1 MYLHLAGKVIQ
12 KLLPSQ
18 SCYKENVSHLS
29 LKSGWSKSRKNLLLM
44 KMTAVFLFVCMFSA
58 HANTYSQQVTVAFKN
73 ASLEEAF
80 REIRKQTGY
89 TFIYTVSM
97 LSKANKVNFSANK
110 APLTKVLDTCFQ
122 QQPFD
127 YSIVEKSII
136 VKLKRQQE
144 PEPIAVAKSI
154 PEITVTGR
162 VTDSKG
168 VPLEGVSV
176 LIKGGGKGASTDK
189 AGNYTLTQMDEKAVL
204 VFSFVGYKSVEVAL
218 NGKTVINITLEEEA
232 QQMNE
237 VVVVGYGTQK
247 KRLVSGS
254 IASIK
259 GEAIENLA
267 TPSLDRAIQGMAAGV
282 QVNSNNGIPGGATEV
297 RVRGIGSVN
306 AGNQPLYIID
316 GVQITPEPRNR
327 NIASANPLSGINSND
342 IESIEILKD
351 AAAASIYGAQAG
363 NGVVIITTKRGKSGK
378 ARVNFN
384 SYAGY
389 TTLIKK
395 PELLDGQTWV
405 RMRREA
411 AVNSG
416 GLTGPYN
423 VDQTYGAA
431 EDAKSFDWIDAVT
444 RKGLLQ
450 NYELSLSG
458 GNEKTRYFIAGSY
471 SNQKYHFIGYDF
483 KRGTFRVNLETKL
496 NDRLTLETKVNM
508 SSVAQNSSDNPSF
521 GTTNVFV
528 DAMGVIPTNP
538 IYNNDGTYN
547 TNIYGVLSGSVNP
560 PFFVSVNKNKGV
572 TSQAI
577 GNLALNYK
585 ITEDL
590 SFKSSFSLEHTTV
603 NEELFFDPRTRAG
616 QGTNGLI
623 RFGNSK
629 VVNWQTDQTFNYNH
643 TFADRHAV
651 SGLVGFNYRNEIFTT
666 TNTQGT
672 GVAIPQLGG
681 TLTGTTPNVVGSTY
695 SEYKLAGL
703 FARLGYT
710 LDEKYIFQAV
720 IRRDGS
726 SRFGTQNRYGYFP
739 AVSAAWRIGDEDF
752 LADASWLSDL
762 KVRLSYGETGNS
774 QFLMTNTGAGNG
786 PVPTIESNYPALSLF
801 ESNVIASY
809 TNQAGI
815 SFAQL
820 GNAQLGW
827 ERNVTKNFGLDFGFL
842 NNRISGTVDYF
853 IRTTK
858 DLLLSKPLP
867 TSSGFTSIAQNIGSL
882 ENKGFELGVNSVNLT
897 GDFKWT
903 TNFNITFLKNKVLSL
918 LEPGEDL
925 PANNLWIGRPI
936 GEVWVAHWAGVNPA
950 DGRPMWYD
958 ANNEITYNPV
968 QADRAF
974 KSGNMLIP
982 NYYGGITNTFSFK
995 NFELSAFFQ
1004 YQVGTVQQNFYDLL
1018 LTSDF
1023 RYDAA
1028 QSSTILARWTTPGQM
1043 ATVPKLYPGA
1053 IQPGTASSVLGGGYN
1068 GVASDRFFDDA
1079 SYIRLK
1085 SITLSYTLPK
1095 TLLERIKFSNARFYV
1110 QAYNIWTGTNYT
1122 GLDPEYTS
1130 GGYGLGLAPQG
1141 KSYSA
1146 GIQLG
1151 F

>member
-1 MYLHLAGKVIQ
+1 MYLLVPGNVMRR
-12 KLLPSQ
+12 LLPIRALNRVTAFSPHAGAHGFRKKILLAMKITAALLLIC
-18 SCYKENVSHLS
+18 SLS
-29 LKSGWSKSRKNLLLM
+29 L
-44 KMTAVFLFVCMFSA
+44 
-58 HANTYSQQVTVAFKN
+58 HANTYSQQVTASFRD
-73 ASLEEAF
+73 ASLTEVF
-80 REIRKQTGY
+80 KEIRKQTGY
-89 TFIYTVSM
+89 SFIYTNSM
-97 LSKANKVNFSANK
+97 LSKGNK
-110 APLTKVLDTCFQ
+110 ATFSVNNASLTTVLDICFRD
-122 QQPFD
+122 QPFE
-127 YSIVEKSII
+127 YNIVEKAVVVKMKRAVVDLAPVII
-136 VKLKRQQE
+136 KEQ
-144 PEPIAVAKSI
+144 PN
-154 PEITVTGR
+154 ITVSGK

-168 VPLEGVSV
+168 APLEGVSV
-176 LIKGGGKGASTDK
+176 QVKGGRGVSTDK
-189 AGNYTLTQMDEKAVL
+189 DGSFTLPDIDEKAVL
-204 VFSFVGYKSVEVAL
+204 VISYVGYKTVEVPV
-218 NGKTVINITLEEEA
+218 NGRRVISIRLEEA
-232 QQMNE
+232 DQKMSE

-254 IASIK
+254 ISSIK
-259 GEAIENLA
+259 GDAIENLA
-267 TPSLDRAIQGMAAGV
+267 TPSLDRAMQGQAAGV
-282 QVNSNNGIPGGATEV
+282 QVNSSNGIPGGATEV
-297 RVRGIGSVN
+297 RIRGIGSIN

-363 NGVVIITTKRGKSGK
+363 NGVVIITTKKGKSGK
-378 ARVNFN
+378 PRVNFN
-384 SYAGY
+384 SYIGY
-389 TTLIKK
+389 TDLIKK
-395 PELLDGQTWV
+395 PELLDGKTWV
-405 RMRREA
+405 KLRREA

-416 GLTGPYN
+416 ELTGPYN
-423 VDQTYGAA
+423 VDQTYGPADQAA
-431 EDAKSFDWIDAVT
+431 SYDWIDAVT

-450 NYELSLSG
+450 NYELSLTG
-458 GNEKTRYFIAGSY
+458 GNDRTKYFIAGSY
-471 SNQKYHFIGYDF
+471 SDQKYHFIGYDF

-496 NDRLTLETKVNM
+496 TDKLTLETKVNL
-508 SSVAQNSSDNPSF
+508 SSVQQNSSDNPSF

-538 IYNNDGTYN
+538 IFNPDGTYN

-560 PFFVSVNKNKGV
+560 PFFVSVNKNLGV

-577 GNLALNYK
+577 GNIALNYN
-585 ITEDL
+585 ITSDL
-590 SFKSSFSLEHTTV
+590 TFKSSYSLEHTTL

-616 QGTNGLI
+616 QGTNGLV

-629 VVNWQTDQTFNYNH
+629 VVNWQTDQTLNYNH

-651 SGLVGFNYRNEIFTT
+651 TALVGFNYRNEVFTT

-681 TLTGTTPNVVGSTY
+681 TLSGTTPNVVGSTY

-720 IRRDGS
+720 LRRDGS
-726 SRFGTQNRYGYFP
+726 SRFGSNNRYGYFP
-739 AVSAAWRIGDEDF
+739 AVSAAWRIGDEAF
-752 LADASWLSDL
+752 LEKTTWLSDL
-762 KVRLSYGETGNS
+762 KFRLSYGETGNS
-774 QFLMTNTGAGNG
+774 QFLMTNTGAGSG
-786 PVPTIESNYPALSLF
+786 PAPTIESNYPALSLF
-801 ESNVIASY
+801 ESNVAASY
-809 TNQAGI
+809 NGSAGI
-815 SFAQL
+815 NFSQL
-820 GNAQLGW
+820 GNSKLGW
-827 ERNVTKNFGLDFGFL
+827 ERNVTKNIGLDFGLF
-842 NNRISGTVDYF
+842 NNRITGTLDYF

-867 TSSGFTSIAQNIGSL
+867 STSGFSTIAQNIGSL
-882 ENKGFELGVNSVNLT
+882 ENKGIELGVNTINTT
-897 GDFKWT
+897 GDFRWT

-918 LEPGEDL
+918 LEPGVDL
-925 PANNLWIGRPI
+925 PANNLWIGRPV

-958 ANNEITYNPV
+958 ANNNITYNPV

-974 KSGNMLIP
+974 KAGNTLIP
-982 NYYGGITNTFSFK
+982 DYYGGFTNTFSYK

-1004 YQVGTVQQNFYDLL
+1004 FQVGTVQQNFYDLL

-1028 QSSTILARWTTPGQM
+1028 QSNTILARWTTPGQM

-1053 IQPGTASSVLGGGYN
+1053 IQPGTASSVLGGGYG
-1068 GVASDRFFDDA
+1068 GVASDRFYDDA

-1085 SITLSYTLPK
+1085 SINLAYKLPEAVLSK
-1095 TLLERIKFSNARFYV
+1095 IKFSNVRIYV

>member
-1 MYLHLAGKVIQ
+1 MYLLVPGKVMSR
-12 KLLPSQ
+12 LLPLKLRYRETAHS
-18 SCYKENVSHLS
+18 SHPEAYDCP
-29 LKSGWSKSRKNLLLM
+29 KKILLIM
-44 KMTAVFLFVCMFSA
+44 KMMAVFLLICSFSI
-58 HANTYSQQVTVAFKN
+58 HANTYSQQVTASFKN
-73 ASLEEAF
+73 APLEEVF

-89 TFIYTVSM
+89 SFIYTLSM
-97 LSKANKVNFSANK
+97 LSKGNNATFSVNN
-110 APLTKVLDTCFQ
+110 APLNVALDACFRE
-122 QQPFD
+122 QPFE
-127 YSIVEKSII
+127 YNIVEKAVVI
-136 VKLKRQQE
+136 KLKRV
-144 PEPIAVAKSI
+144 PEAPVINVAP
-154 PEITVTGR
+154 PEIIVSGR

-168 VPLEGVSV
+168 APLEGVSV
-176 LIKGGGKGASTDK
+176 QVKGGKGVSTDK
-189 AGNYTLTQMDEKAVL
+189 DGSFTLPQVDEKAVL
-204 VFSFVGYKSVEVAL
+204 IVSYVGYKTVEIPV
-218 NGKTVINITLEEEA
+218 NGRKVINVRLEGA
-232 QQMNE
+232 DQRMAE
-237 VVVVGYGTQK
+237 VVIVGYGTQK

-259 GEAIENLA
+259 SDAIENLSP
-267 TPSLDRAIQGMAAGV
+267 PSLDRAMQGQAAGV
-282 QVNSNNGIPGGATEV
+282 QVNSSNGIPGGATEV
-297 RVRGIGSVN
+297 RIRGIGSVN

-327 NIASANPLSGINSND
+327 NIASGNPLSGINSND

-363 NGVVIITTKRGKSGK
+363 NGVVIITTRRGKSGK

-384 SYAGY
+384 SYIGF
-389 TTLIKK
+389 TDLIKK
-395 PELLDGQTWV
+395 PELLDGKTWV
-405 RMRREA
+405 SLRREA

-416 GLTGPYN
+416 VLTGPYN
-423 VDQTYGAA
+423 VDQTYGPA
-431 EDAKSFDWIDAVT
+431 EDAESYDWIDAVT

-471 SNQKYHFIGYDF
+471 SDQQYHFIGYDF

-496 NDRLTLETKVNM
+496 NDQLTLETKLNL
-508 SSVAQNSSDNPSF
+508 SSVKQNSSDNPSF

-538 IYNNDGTYN
+538 IYNADGTYN

-560 PFFVSVNKNKGV
+560 PFFVSVNKNQGV

-577 GNLALNYK
+577 GNVALSYN
-585 ITEDL
+585 ITDDL
-590 SFKSSFSLEHTTV
+590 TFKSSYSLEHTTI

-616 QGTNGLI
+616 QGSNGLV

-629 VVNWQTDQTFNYNH
+629 VVNWQTDQTLNYNH
-643 TFADRHAV
+643 VFADRHAV
-651 SGLVGFNYRNEIFTT
+651 TALAGFNYRNEVFTT

-703 FARLGYT
+703 FTRLGYT

-720 IRRDGS
+720 LRRDGS
-726 SRFGTQNRYGYFP
+726 SRFGSNNRYGYFP

-752 LADASWLSDL
+752 LKKATWLSDL
-762 KVRLSYGETGNS
+762 KLRVSYGETGNS
-774 QFLMTNTGAGNG
+774 QFLMTNTGAGTG
-786 PVPTIESNYPALSLF
+786 PAPTIESNYPALSLF
-801 ESNVIASY
+801 ESNVAASY
-809 TNQAGI
+809 NSGAGI

-820 GNAQLGW
+820 GNSQLGW
-827 ERNVTKNFGLDFGFL
+827 ERNVTTNFGLDFGLF
-842 NNRISGTVDYF
+842 NNRITGTVDYF

-867 TSSGFTSIAQNIGSL
+867 TTSGFTSIAQNIGSL
-882 ENKGFELGVNSVNLT
+882 ENKGVEFGMTTINLT
-897 GDFKWT
+897 GDFRWT

-925 PANNLWIGRPI
+925 PANNLWIGRPV

-958 ANNEITYNPV
+958 ANNNITYNPV

-974 KSGNMLIP
+974 KAGNTLIP
-982 NYYGGITNTFSFK
+982 DYYGGFTNTFSYK

-1004 YQVGTVQQNFYDLL
+1004 FQVGTVQQNFYDLL

-1028 QSSTILARWTTPGQM
+1028 QSNTILARWTAPGQM

-1068 GVASDRFFDDA
+1068 GVASDRFYDDA

-1085 SITLSYTLPK
+1085 SINLSYTLPQTVLSK
-1095 TLLERIKFSNARFYV
+1095 IKFSNARIYV